1 MRAKNLTL
9 KQWQYAKMAL
19 YPKYP
24 DEEVYLMLYGDKP
37 LPKWLAEEISKG
49 RANVLL
55 QSNTGEYGIRI

>member
-24 DEEVYLMLYGDKP
+24 DEEVCLMLYGDKP
-37 LPKWLAEEISKG
+37 LPKWLEKELRNKNAVQVETS
-49 RANVLL
+49 
-55 QSNTGEYGIRI
+55 